1 MELEKFCEDLL
12 DGDNRSVVVS
22 KLVKELVQEVNKE
35 EILASWWNERDT
47 SLFYYIVTDKRFFEI
62 HVDSNSFS
70 YKSYFLRQLSSFEEK
85 VVPGRDDSYGCKC
98 SSYFSDG
105 NENVK
110 SYTVIFS
117 FFVAKGESDKAKFS
131 LSASMLSKD
140 EERIRFNK
148 LRDFVRV
155 FHKVVTGL

>member
-62 HVDSNSFS
+62 QRR
-70 YKSYFLRQLSSFEEK
+70 L
-85 VVPGRDDSYGCKC
+85 
-98 SSYFSDG
+98 
-105 NENVK
+105 
-110 SYTVIFS
+110 
-117 FFVAKGESDKAKFS
+117 
-131 LSASMLSKD
+131 
-140 EERIRFNK
+140 
-148 LRDFVRV
+148 
-155 FHKVVTGL
+155 